1 MGHQYSQ
8 ALLSA
13 HIAAQSSLYCPCMC
27 RPRHGLEHI
36 KDISKDGHPC
46 GQTPSC
52 SFYRCS
58 GNKCAWRQGGWG
70 CVWLRQAADGV
81 SRGDVFEGGVA
92 PGAARRMGG
101 GHCRWYYQNKT
112 PVTSKPHFQALP
124 SGWTKR
130 LHAGML
136 APSTNNDVYL
146 SRATVGPVL
155 TEAVMDVAKDGKHA
169 AETLLLTCLF
179 DHTATKSEMPSIK
192 MLKPWLGKPL
202 NNAHLNLEDC
212 IFRACTTTTGFVGR
226 SKAETKRLVH
236 RRGYHKSYNR
246 RCGVL
251 SAFSAVFFFIAE
263 VTPTSTPFL
272 KENAEMRLPLLSST
286 SRILFSA
293 TCALGLRHGGS
304 TVA

>member
-1 MGHQYSQ
+1 MDRS
-8 ALLSA
+8 
-13 HIAAQSSLYCPCMC
+13 
-27 RPRHGLEHI
+27 
-36 KDISKDGHPC
+36 ISKIFRRTVTPAAKRLRVLFTAAPATNVPGVKEAGAVSGLDGQPTVFRVAMSSRAVSPRARP
-46 GQTPSC
+46 GEWEGVT
-52 SFYRCS
+52 
-58 GNKCAWRQGGWG
+58 AGGT
-70 CVWLRQAADGV
+70 A
-81 SRGDVFEGGVA
+81 
-92 PGAARRMGG
+92 
-101 GHCRWYYQNKT
+101 QNKT
-112 PVTSKPHFQALP
+112 PVTSKPQFQALP

-155 TEAVMDVAKDGKHA
+155 TESVMDVAKDGKHA

-192 MLKPWLGKPL
+192 MLKPWLGKTL
-202 NNAHLNLEDC
+202 SNAHLNLEDC

-236 RRGYHKSYNR
+236 MRGYHKSYNR

-251 SAFSAVFFFIAE
+251 SAFSAVLFFIAE